1 MCKDADGC
9 PEKCKDCTC
18 GEMAPNV
25 KEEIETLK
33 LMARNWKHGYK
44 SWIQLGED
52 NEYVYEDFTEDI
64 ITHMHPYMQRFV
76 ECEHLTSAEA
86 GDLLEYC
93 HGQVQKLREETE
105 EAERRPNGKISQ
117 ICERFRN
124 LFTSGKR

>member
-1 MCKDADGC
+1 M
-9 PEKCKDCTC
+9 E
-18 GEMAPNV
+18 PNV
-25 KEEIETLK
+25 VAEIETLK
-33 LMARNWKHGYK
+33 MMARNWKQGYE

-93 HGQVQKLREETE
+93 HGQVRKLREETDD
-105 EAERRPNGKISQ
+105 AERRAGGKISR
-117 ICERFRN
+117 ICERLGN
-124 LFTSGKR
+124 LFASRKR